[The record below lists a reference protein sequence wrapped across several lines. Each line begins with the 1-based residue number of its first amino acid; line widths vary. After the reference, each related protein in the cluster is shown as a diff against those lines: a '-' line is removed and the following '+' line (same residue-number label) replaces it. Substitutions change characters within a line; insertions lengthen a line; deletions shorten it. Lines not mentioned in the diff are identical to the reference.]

1 MTLTSPLVGLHLS
14 AKTAGP
20 GLPPDLKVKKMSS
33 SCISANGFHKGHK
46 MFKVHRQSISIYENF
61 GSLNIEP
68 KSKIPGVNTESR
80 KGQGHGFI
88 NANALTHLSP
98 DKSRNELAEFTRLC
112 SRSKPAGWAISMVKV
127 TVNAPRLF
135 DTLSCC
141 ISTHYEIQII
151 EFLL

>member
-14 AKTAGP
+14 AKTADL
-20 GLPPDLKVKKMSS
+20 GLPPDLKVKKMSW

-80 KGQGHGFI
+80 KGQGYSFL
-88 NANALTHLSP
+88 NAKALTHLSP

-112 SRSKPAGWAISMVKV
+112 SRPKPAG
-127 TVNAPRLF
+127 
-135 DTLSCC
+135 
-141 ISTHYEIQII
+141 
-151 EFLL
+151 